1 MLTKCRRK
9 IYDEYNDEEVQ
20 ITKEEAKIISRMLK
34 GKTPHA
40 NVDPYPVCTTVLI
53 IFYTYLLLV
62 TSLDVN

>member
-40 NVDPYPVCTTVLI
+40 NVDPYPVCTTILMYNFI
-53 IFYTYLLLV
+53 HIY
-62 TSLDVN
+62 SW